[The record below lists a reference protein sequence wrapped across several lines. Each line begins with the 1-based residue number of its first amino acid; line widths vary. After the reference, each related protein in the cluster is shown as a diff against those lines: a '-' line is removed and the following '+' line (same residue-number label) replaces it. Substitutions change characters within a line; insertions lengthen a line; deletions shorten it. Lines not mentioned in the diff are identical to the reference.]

1 MAHSI
6 EVEIERNFAA
16 FIDMLPEL
24 LRDSLGRYVLLRDQ
38 KLEGVYP
45 TAGEADRA
53 GYEKFRDE
61 PYSIQLVT
69 DEPIDLG
76 FYSYAI
82 SQGQNPEQPHHN

>member
-16 FIDMLPEL
+16 FLDMLPEL
-24 LRDSLGRYVLLRDQ
+24 LRSSVGQYVLLHNQ
-38 KLEGVYP
+38 NVEGTYP
-45 TAGEADRA
+45 SAGDADRA
-53 GYEKFRDE
+53 GYEKFRDA

-82 SQGQNPEQPHHN
+82 SQGQNQEQPYHY